1 MGTWIAPNGAD
12 FDLDDPAQC
21 AAAYYLVACLQH
33 TQRPRP
39 KPPVVPSWIRLRT
52 PVHGDFLT
60 GREVTLDAGEYD
72 CLANRYGAVG
82 VLVNAQTGVKLG
94 LKLDEFE
101 PLAWRDN
108 RDPKETET

>member
-1 MGTWIAPNGAD
+1 MAMWTAPNGAE
-12 FDLDDPAQC
+12 FDLSDSTHC

-39 KPPVVPSWIRLRT
+39 KPPVVPSRIRLRT

-72 CLANRYGAVG
+72 CLANRYGAVS
-82 VLVNAQTGVKLG
+82 VLVNAQTSVKLG

-101 PLAWRDN
+101 PIAWRKN
-108 RDPKETET
+108 NLEVEAGE